1 MAESEQV
8 EKNISE
14 GGRPAR
20 SSDSAVATRVG
31 ATAGEAAG
39 GYQRARLDPRGLSPS
54 AFFALQ
60 RTAGNHAVNSL
71 LRGFAER
78 QSRSEDSV
86 SVQRDPPATSGGGGG
101 SAGGPAPTGGGSS
114 GGAGGQPAQLQLPPP
129 APQQVP
135 ADQIAAADPAADPAG
150 AQPDSAGSGGGG
162 GGGAADPDTGE
173 VDLVRTTTNG
183 RTGEHT
189 IDFTA
194 NFHLPEFH
202 LPAFSVLGRQVQPFD
217 DPSVFVQLS
226 FDPSGLGGGGGGG
239 APSYSQIHSTLVGVS
254 TSALNAHIFSL
265 HGREFFDIAL
275 PVSLGVQNDATGMS
289 ANAQAGV
296 QAAVNV
302 TRALSITAT
311 VNGQATIPFGGG
323 PASFSFAGV
332 SVGVGGKF

>member
-1 MAESEQV
+1 MTGSRQV
-8 EKNISE
+8 EQNTSE
-14 GGRPAR
+14 GAR
-20 SSDSAVATRVG
+20 STRSSESVG
-31 ATAGEAAG
+31 ATREGPMAGEASA

-78 QSRSEDSV
+78 QSRGADSV
-86 SVQRDPPATSGGGGG
+86 SVQRDPPAAGVGGGGT
-101 SAGGPAPTGGGSS
+101 AVPAPTGGGA
-114 GGAGGQPAQLQLPPP
+114 GGADPQQADLQLPPP

-150 AQPDSAGSGGGG
+150 AQPDGAAS
-162 GGGAADPDTGE
+162 GAADPDTGE
-173 VDLVRTTTNG
+173 VDLVRTTTNA

-194 NFHLPEFH
+194 NFHLPDFH

-226 FDPSGLGGGGGGG
+226 FDPSGLGGGGT
-239 APSYSQIHSTLVGVS
+239 PSYSQIHSTLVGVS

-289 ANAQAGV
+289 VNAQAGV

-311 VNGQATIPFGGG
+311 VNGQATIPLGGG

>member
-1 MAESEQV
+1 MADARQV
-8 EKNISE
+8 ETNNSDSA
-14 GGRPAR
+14 RQAR
-20 SSDSAVATRVG
+20 SSESSAVRG
-31 ATAGEAAG
+31 APAAG
-39 GYQRARLDPRGLSPS
+39 DAASGYQRARLDPRGLSPS
-54 AFFALQ
+54 AVLALQ
-60 RTAGNHAVNSL
+60 RTAGNRAVNSL
-71 LRGFAER
+71 LRGFADGR
-78 QSRSEDSV
+78 PGAADSV
-86 SVQRDPPATSGGGGG
+86 SVQRDPPAAGGGGG
-101 SAGGPAPTGGGSS
+101 ASPAGPAAGGGSS
-114 GGAGGQPAQLQLPPP
+114 GGAAPQQADLQLPPP

-135 ADQIAAADPAADPAG
+135 ADQIAAANPAADPAG
-150 AQPDSAGSGGGG
+150 AQPDSAAPAGG
-162 GGGAADPDTGE
+162 GGGASDPDTGE

-226 FDPSGLGGGGGGG
+226 FDPSGLGAAGGGGA

-296 QAAVNV
+296 QASLNV
-302 TRALSITAT
+302 TRALSVTAT
-311 VNGQATIPFGGG
+311 VNGQANIPFGGA
-323 PASFSFAGV
+323 PATFSFAGV

>member
-1 MAESEQV
+1 MGELRQAEKSSSEEVRQ
-8 EKNISE
+8 
-14 GGRPAR
+14 AR
-20 SSDSAVATRVG
+20 SSDPVSATRAGIV
-31 ATAGEAAG
+31 AGEASA

-60 RTAGNHAVNSL
+60 RTAGNRAVNSL

-78 QSRSEDSV
+78 GSNAADSV
-86 SVQRDPPATSGGGGG
+86 SVQRDPPAAGGGTEP
-101 SAGGPAPTGGGSS
+101 SAAGPAADGGSS
-114 GGAGGQPAQLQLPPP
+114 GAPGPQQADLQLPPP

-135 ADQIAAADPAADPAG
+135 ADQIASVDPAADPAG
-150 AQPDSAGSGGGG
+150 AQPDSAAPGGGTD
-162 GGGAADPDTGE
+162 AADPDTGE
-173 VDLVRTTTNG
+173 VDLVRTTTNA

-194 NFHLPEFH
+194 NFHLPDFH

-226 FDPSGLGGGGGGG
+226 FDPSGLGAGGG

-296 QAAVNV
+296 QASVNV

-311 VNGQATIPFGGG
+311 VNGQANIPLGGG
-323 PASFSFAGV
+323 PATFSFAGV